1 MRFLFLPVNCATQ
14 FFHYFVSSFCRN
26 AWLCAGYYLCWGS
39 SSFPHRHP
47 APSCHHIP
55 REMWLNKTLASA
67 AAPAGAAVAGIR
79 SGCPR
84 SCRPQMA
91 KISLLFM
98 KQRLSFHHNSD
109 LIRRRVAETRRVIAV
124 SSLCES
130 GIVRGRERRGN
141 MPELIDV
148 DRGCTV
154 RRCQPRITAAAYEA
168 EHDQEKRDFTRLYSL
183 PA

>member
-1 MRFLFLPVNCATQ
+1 M
-14 FFHYFVSSFCRN
+14 
-26 AWLCAGYYLCWGS
+26 
-39 SSFPHRHP
+39 
-47 APSCHHIP
+47 
-55 REMWLNKTLASA
+55 
-67 AAPAGAAVAGIR
+67 AGIR

-154 RRCQPRITAAAYEA
+154 RRCQPRLKAAAYEA
-168 EHDQEKRDFTRLYSL
+168 EHDQEKRDFTRDSL